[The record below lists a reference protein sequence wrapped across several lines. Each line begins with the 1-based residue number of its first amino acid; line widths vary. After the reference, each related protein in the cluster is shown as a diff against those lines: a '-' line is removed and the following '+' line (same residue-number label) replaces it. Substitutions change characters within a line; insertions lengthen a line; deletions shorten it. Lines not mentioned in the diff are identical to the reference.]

1 MATYL
6 LADADVAAV
15 FFKTGRTDATTKYRM
30 APYLL
35 VTYDDGTSGMMPI
48 PRPSTGGP
56 ATAAYVVADIEVDR
70 IEIYDGPPYAGVSDI
85 GPF

>member
-6 LADADVAAV
+6 LEDADVAAV
-15 FFKTGRTDATTKYRM
+15 FFKTGRTPSKERYRM

-35 VTYDDGTSGMMPI
+35 VTYDDGTSGIVPI
-48 PRPSTGGP
+48 PRPPLSNI
-56 ATAAYVVADIEVDR
+56 AVAYTIADLEVDR
-70 IEIYDGPPYAGVSDI
+70 IEVYESDPYEFSQI

>member
-6 LADADVAAV
+6 LKDADVAAV
-15 FFKTGRTDATTKYRM
+15 FYRTGRSPSTERLRQ

-35 VTYDDGTSGMMPI
+35 VTYDDGN
-48 PRPSTGGP
+48 TGLVP
-56 ATAAYVVADIEVDR
+56 VPNPHTDLAAAYTIADLEVDR
-70 IEIYDGPPYAGVSDI
+70 IEVYDNDPYSGISTI

>member
-1 MATYL
+1 MATYN

-15 FFKTGRTDATTKYRM
+15 FFKTGRGPSTERYRM

-35 VTYDDGTSGMMPI
+35 VTYDDGTSGIVPI

-56 ATAAYVVADIEVDR
+56 ATVAYSIADLEVDR
-70 IEIYDGPPYAGVSDI
+70 IEVYESDPLPYSQI
-85 GPF
+85 GAF

>member
-6 LADADVAAV
+6 LQDADVAAV
-15 FFKTGRTDATTKYRM
+15 FIRTGRSPNTERLRQ

-35 VTYDDGTSGMMPI
+35 VTYDDGTSGIVPV
-48 PRPSTGGP
+48 PERTTFNAG
-56 ATAAYVVADIEVDR
+56 AFADVRDLEVDR
-70 IEIYDGPPYAGVSDI
+70 IEIYDGDPMEFSKI

>member
-6 LADADVAAV
+6 LEDADVAAV
-15 FFKTGRTDATTKYRM
+15 FFKTGRTPASARYRM

-35 VTYDDGTSGMMPI
+35 VTYDDGTSGMVPV
-48 PRPSTGGP
+48 PPTDSVFGGR
-56 ATAAYVVADIEVDR
+56 ANYTVRDLEVDR
-70 IEIYDGPPYAGVSDI
+70 IEIYDGPPFAGVSDI